1 MNNWPK
7 GLNNWPKGLNNRG
20 VKSGQHVK
28 VFIGNILPGLWGG
41 RLSLFWLLLLR
52 FAMILAN
59 CSQVVAVVV
68 VRVNPCILAN
78 KSNGVHKGYQL
89 GNLVHG

>member
-7 GLNNWPKGLNNRG
+7 GLNNWPMGYKGGKKWTTR
-20 VKSGQHVK
+20 KSIHWQY
-28 VFIGNILPGLWGG
+28 ITRSEGG
-41 RLSLFWLLLLR
+41 LSLFWLLLLL

-68 VRVNPCILAN
+68 VAS
-78 KSNGVHKGYQL
+78 KSLYIGK
-89 GNLVHG
+89 